1 MPFGNGIIS
10 DIELTNCTIDELGA
24 TLGAKQPSEEEFDFM
39 DSELGRLGEE
49 TDEAKVQRQLQ
60 DLQTEPLFFIEAMAK
75 ASDPNVSTSPHK
87 KFNSRLFDTFNS
99 AISARTSEE
108 DEPDWSETETH
119 LQGIAKTEHPDHPS
133 YSPIDTY
140 DRFTSLYAWR
150 AKSALSKPSLQ
161 DAVSSGI
168 RTGTVIGVAAAGAA
182 VAALIALQ

>member
-1 MPFGNGIIS
+1 MNLVLYW
-10 DIELTNCTIDELGA
+10 E
-24 TLGAKQPSEEEFDFM
+24 PSNPRRR
-39 DSELGRLGEE
+39 SSNSWTELGRLGEE

-87 KFNSRLFDTFNS
+87 KFNTRLFDTFNS

-119 LQGIAKTEHPDHPS
+119 LQGIAETEHPDHPY

-140 DRFTSLYAWR
+140 DRFTSLYALR
-150 AKSALSKPSLQ
+150 AKSALSKPSLL
-161 DAVSSGI
+161 DAVSAGI
-168 RTGTVIGVAAAGAA
+168 KTGSVAGVVAASILAA
-182 VAALIALQ
+182 TIIGTKH